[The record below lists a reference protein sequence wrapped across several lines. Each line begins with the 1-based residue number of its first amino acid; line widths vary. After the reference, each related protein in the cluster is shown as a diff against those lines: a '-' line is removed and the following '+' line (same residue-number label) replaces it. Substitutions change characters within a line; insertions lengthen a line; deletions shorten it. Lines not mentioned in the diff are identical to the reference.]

1 VSRDSVESH
10 KSFAADLGL
19 QFPILA
25 DTQDKLCN
33 AYGTLVERE
42 REDGTKYLGIQR
54 STFLIDSG
62 GVIRKVWPKVSAP
75 GHAADVLAALKEFT
89 AA

>member
-1 VSRDSVESH
+1 M
-10 KSFAADLGL
+10 

-25 DTQDKLCN
+25 DTQEKLCN

-62 GVIRKVWPKVSAP
+62 GVIRKVWPKVSVP
-75 GHAADVLAALKEFT
+75 SHAAEVLAAIRELS